1 MNVGW
6 HKPICLL
13 PYTFTDCFL
22 KTEDMRLV
30 AEKRCNRKIFNVLS
44 PHVCLSCENQAKVG
58 SVVSQR
64 TRYLCFHRRDYGQ
77 SLLR

>member
-1 MNVGW
+1 MNVAW
-6 HKPICLL
+6 HKPTCLL
-13 PYTFTDCFL
+13 PYTCTDCSL

-30 AEKRCNRKIFNVLS
+30 AEKCCNRKIFNVLA
-44 PHVCLSCENQAKVG
+44 PHVFRSCENQAKVE

-77 SLLR
+77 SMLR

>member
-6 HKPICLL
+6 HKPTCLL
-13 PYTFTDCFL
+13 PYNRTDYSL

-44 PHVCLSCENQAKVG
+44 PHVCCSCENQAKVG
-58 SVVSQR
+58 SVMSSSMIQ
-64 TRYLCFHRRDYGQ
+64 FQ
-77 SLLR
+77 NI